1 MSSSGGAM
9 FDVEKLNNI
18 SKDIISKMSKQELA
32 ANAYEWAKKY
42 SEELKNIIE
51 QDRTYFENILNIER
65 EQLKPRKDI
74 VYYSDILNQIW
85 YMYDSLFEKNKDN
98 YEFMK
103 ITDKEEIKN
112 ICNKYIEK
120 YYNEEDDKD
129 TWFSKIKELS
139 EELGYASNMKEY
151 KLNPEKYKGNV
162 ADISTVLRVSITKKA
177 QTPDLYEIM
186 KLLGKEKMKERINEI

>member
-1 MSSSGGAM
+1 
-9 FDVEKLNNI
+9 
-18 SKDIISKMSKQELA
+18 MSKQELA

-162 ADISTVLRVSITKKA
+162 ADISTVLRVAITKKA